1 MYPVLLYLECIQT
14 YSRPGIDVALG
25 INVAPGTLGK
35 IIKVAPITIDLNL
48 LYIAKEK
55 KMKVFKNPKVI
66 KRRSFNQDVVLGKS
80 PKINKGRLRLFRSRE
95 YVC

>member
-25 INVAPGTLGK
+25 INVAPGTLDK

-48 LYIAKEK
+48 LYTIAKEK
-55 KMKVFKNPKVI
+55 KIQK
-66 KRRSFNQDVVLGKS
+66 L
-80 PKINKGRLRLFRSRE
+80 INADPFIRT
-95 YVC
+95 